1 MILLAASA
9 VTQKKMSRSVST
21 KIVLMLTAFAEEIP
35 DGKFF

>member
-9 VTQKKMSRSVST
+9 ATQRKMSRSVST
-21 KIVLMLTAFAEEIP
+21 NTVLILTAFAAEIP

>member
-21 KIVLMLTAFAEEIP
+21 NTVLMLTAFAVKIP